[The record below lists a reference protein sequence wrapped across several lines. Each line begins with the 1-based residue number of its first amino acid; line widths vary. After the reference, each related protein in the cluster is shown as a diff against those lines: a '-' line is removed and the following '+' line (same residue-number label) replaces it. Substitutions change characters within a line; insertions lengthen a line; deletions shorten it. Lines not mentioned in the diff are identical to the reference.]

1 MIALTFYDDHDGERL
16 RAMRRALRARVSP
29 ARHTDPAT
37 SHAAAQSRAR
47 RVRAGSQ
54 RAVLLTAYADAGDY
68 GLTNEGAG
76 IITGLADRHGCCYW
90 KRCDELRKDGYIRWT
105 EDTRTSRAGEAQGVS
120 VITHAGLHALD
131 NMGGKA

>member
-1 MIALTFYDDHDGERL
+1 MIALRFDDII
-16 RAMRRALRARVSP
+16 P
-29 ARHTDPAT
+29 ARSTDPAT
-37 SHAAAQSRAR
+37 SHQAAASVAVRI
-47 RVRAGSQ
+47 RAGSQ

-90 KRCDELRKDGYIRWT
+90 KRCGELLAAGYIAAT
-105 EDTRTSRAGEAQGVS
+105 DNTRTSRAGEAQRVC
-120 VITHAGLHALD
+120 VITPAGLRALD